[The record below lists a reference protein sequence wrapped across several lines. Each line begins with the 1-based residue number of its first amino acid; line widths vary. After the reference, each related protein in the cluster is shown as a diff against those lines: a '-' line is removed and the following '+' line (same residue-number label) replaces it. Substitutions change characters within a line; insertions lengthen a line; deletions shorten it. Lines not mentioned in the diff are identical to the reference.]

1 MSGHSK
7 WSTIK
12 RKKGAADAARGKI
25 FTKIAR
31 EIMVAAR
38 QSGGEP
44 NNNPRLRSAL
54 LAARAANMPREN
66 QERAIKKGTGDLEGA
81 EFIEV
86 VYEGRGPQGS
96 AFVLEVMTDNRN
108 RTVPELRSIFGKGG
122 GEMGSDG
129 TATWMFDRK
138 GVVVLAKEKI
148 GEDKLMELAIE
159 AGAEDVRDEDEVWV
173 VISDP
178 ASFSAV
184 QAALDSLE
192 PESTE
197 LRWLVKPENATPV
210 SGDAAQTIARLWAKF
225 DEHDDVQKV
234 YCNVELPEDV
244 AEEFGI

>member
-12 RKKGAADAARGKI
+12 RKKGAIDAARGKI
-25 FTKIAR
+25 FTKVGR

-38 QSGGEP
+38 QGGGDP
-44 NNNPRLRSAL
+44 GNNPRLRSAL

-81 EFIEV
+81 EFVEV

-96 AFVLEVMTDNRN
+96 AFILEVLTDNRN
-108 RTVPELRSIFGKGG
+108 RTVPELRSIFGKHG

-129 TATWMFDRK
+129 SASWMFDRK
-138 GVVVLAKEKI
+138 GVVVLAKDKI
-148 GEDKLMELAIE
+148 GEDALMELAIE

-178 ASFSAV
+178 ASFSPV

-210 SGDAAQTIARLWAKF
+210 TGEMANTIAKLWAKF

-244 AEEFGI
+244 AEEYGI

>member
-12 RKKGAADAARGKI
+12 RKKGAVDAARGKI
-25 FTKIAR
+25 FTKIGR
-31 EIMVAAR
+31 EIMVAAK
-38 QSGGEP
+38 QGGGDP
-44 NNNPRLRSAL
+44 NGNPRLRSAL
-54 LAARAANMPREN
+54 LAARAANMPRDN
-66 QERAIKKGTGDLEGA
+66 QERAIKKGTGDLEGV
-81 EFIEV
+81 EFVEV

-129 TATWMFDRK
+129 SATWMFDRK
-138 GVVVLAKEKI
+138 GVIVLAKDKI
-148 GEDKLMELAIE
+148 GEDALMELALE
-159 AGAEDVRDEDEVWV
+159 AGAEDVKDEGEVWV

-178 ASFSAV
+178 SSFSAV
-184 QAALDSLE
+184 QAALDKLE

-197 LRWLVKPENATPV
+197 LRWLVKPENAKPV
-210 SGDAAQTIARLWAKF
+210 SGEAAQSIARLWAKF

-244 AEEFGI
+244 AEEHGL